1 MRCVLPPPPLQPPP
15 VVWVSQPIPP
25 VMVVAVDGDGD
36 PIPNL
41 PIAIHSISHLVN
53 GFYPFITPLI
63 TGVYNNYAVGAPVW
77 FIVVFVLF
85 PTACVPSFSPC
96 NGCLQWRAVHRT
108 RVAIT
113 LL

>member
-1 MRCVLPPPPLQPPP
+1 MQPPP

-25 VMVVAVDGDGD
+25 VMVVAVDGNGD

-77 FIVVFVLF
+77 FIVFCFRMFIIVLF
-85 PTACVPSFSPC
+85 PTACVHRFSPC
-96 NGCLQWRAVHRT
+96 NGCLMWRRAVQRT
-108 RVAIT
+108 RGAIT